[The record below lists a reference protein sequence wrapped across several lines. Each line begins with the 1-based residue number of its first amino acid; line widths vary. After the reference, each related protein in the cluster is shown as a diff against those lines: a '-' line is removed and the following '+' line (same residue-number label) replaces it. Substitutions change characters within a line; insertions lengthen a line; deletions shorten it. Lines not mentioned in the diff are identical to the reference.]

1 MTAHRPETRRP
12 TIYDVAKQAGVSPSL
27 VSLVLQNP
35 VRVSDKRREAV
46 QAAIQELGYRPS
58 RAATTLASSR
68 TKSIGLV
75 IDDYRNLWF
84 VDLLR
89 GMESALTDHGYHVML
104 ADSRPGEN
112 RIKEAVDGLL
122 AMHVDGLVIA
132 AEPSASMLAG
142 MGVPTVVAG
151 WRDGVPSGA
160 DLITNDDDGGGA
172 MAADHLLGLGH
183 TRIGHLTGSGGAAAH
198 RLAGFRDRLRGS
210 GSEPLIVGEAG
221 GTSEE
226 DGYASASWLLDH
238 HPDTTAIFAAN
249 DTMALGAFGAV
260 KARGLAVPADIS
272 VIGYDNSTLAK
283 SRYLQLTSVD
293 NRSDLV
299 GVDVAHALL
308 ARIRDASAGPQRK
321 LIEPALVVRSTTA
334 PPRSQGQQG
343 SLYVK
348 TS

>member
-1 MTAHRPETRRP
+1 MTLNRPKTRRP
-12 TIYDVAKQAGVSPSL
+12 TIYDVARQAGVSPSL

-35 VRVSDKRREAV
+35 VRVSEKRREAV
-46 QAAIQELGYRPS
+46 QAAISDLGYRPS

-89 GMESALTDHGYHVML
+89 GMESALTEHGYQVML

-112 RIKEAVDGLL
+112 RIREAVDGLL

-132 AEPSASMLAG
+132 AEPSASMLG
-142 MGVPTVVAG
+142 GVGVPTVVAG
-151 WRDGVPSGA
+151 WRDGVPAGA

-183 TRIGHLTGSGGAAAH
+183 RRIGHLTGSGGAAAH
-198 RLAGFRDRLRGS
+198 RREGFRARLQES
-210 GSEPLIVGEAG
+210 GAEQRIVGDSG

-226 DGYASASWLLDH
+226 DGYASACWLLDN

-249 DTMALGAFGAV
+249 DTMALGAFGAI

-283 SRYLQLTSVD
+283 SRYLDLTSVD

-299 GVDVAHALL
+299 GVDVANALL
-308 ARIRDASAGPQRK
+308 ARIQEPATGPQRR
-321 LIEPALVVRSTTA
+321 LIEPTLVVRGTTA
-334 PPRSQGQQG
+334 RRVHQA
-343 SLYVK
+343 
-348 TS
+348 